1 MAPQALSQETGQ
13 VLPDYVKVYQNN
25 ILVHVRSQQAQHQPR
40 VKPSSPHPE
49 RPQLGPSPIQPTL
62 GPTIVDLLSQI
73 EELQAD
79 FEKFKH
85 THKVSSSEESS
96 LPSSSPQA
104 APTILPNDLPSP
116 PSSTFSL
123 SVAQECTAHP
133 DHPWLQPILDHAHS
147 PTFMSR
153 IDRFSLG
160 PMGGI
165 GDVRGGGGWHPGQ
178 K

>member
-1 MAPQALSQETGQ
+1 MAPQALSQEPGQ

-49 RPQLGPSPIQPTL
+49 RPQLGPSSIQLAL
-62 GPTIVDLLSQI
+62 GPTIADLLSQI

-116 PSSTFSL
+116 PHPPSPFLWHRS
-123 SVAQECTAHP
+123 AQLTQITHGCSQYWIMHTA
-133 DHPWLQPILDHAHS
+133 QHS
-147 PTFMSR
+147 CHGLTGSP
-153 IDRFSLG
+153 LALW
-160 PMGGI
+160 GGI